1 MKFKEKFKQIEEL
14 TELPKSENT
23 VTIYFL
29 IFKGN
34 FDLKGKSFQI
44 ALSIDSTWLKSC
56 SAMAS
61 PKFWFGGG
69 HSPKTYSLKTFE
81 MFWKIY
87 KKLAQKFTKF
97 SKLFQK

>member
-23 VTIYFL
+23 ATIYFL

-44 ALSIDSTWLKSC
+44 ALSIDST
-56 SAMAS
+56 
-61 PKFWFGGG
+61 
-69 HSPKTYSLKTFE
+69 
-81 MFWKIY
+81 
-87 KKLAQKFTKF
+87 
-97 SKLFQK
+97 